1 MLRRTPAIPG
11 RSSRAARAS
20 KRRRTRGQSLVEFAL
35 VLPILLFLT
44 LIALD
49 FGRVYLGYINLQNM
63 ARIAANFAGN
73 NPAAWD
79 GVSRPQDAEL
89 KDKYF
94 HQIIADAQAINCSLI
109 DDNGD
114 GDIDADDFVPT
125 FTDMTGNGIGT
136 DAGDIGEVQ
145 IGCRFAVITPGI
157 ANVVGGSVQV
167 AGASRF
173 PVKNGMI
180 ASGPGGGP
188 GSGVPPNAA
197 FSGNG
202 VITSV
207 ASPAA
212 LSGVAPF
219 DVEFRDTSG
228 GNPTQWTWTF
238 PETDPDTISHLQDP
252 LNHTFPDPGIYTVT
266 MKAENLWGSS
276 TAQMVITV
284 VTASTVKFHAD
295 DTTPDPGQTVQFT
308 NDSTPDPAATFVWTF
323 GAGEGSSTLEN
334 PTHVYNYAGTYTV
347 ALQVTYPS
355 PTGVIVENK
364 IGYIKVPVGLCRT
377 PGLSLIGLHFND
389 ANAIYHGA
397 PYNFTGDVVR
407 KAGAPNGNFVITAQQ
422 TNAGDLVACNR
433 DLEVDRP

>member
-1 MLRRTPAIPG
+1 MLRRTSAIRG
-11 RSSRAARAS
+11 RSSLAARAS
-20 KRRRTRGQSLVEFAL
+20 KRRQTRGQSLVEFAL

-73 NPAAWD
+73 NPSAWD
-79 GVSRPQDAEL
+79 SVSKPSDAKL
-89 KDKYF
+89 KEQYKN
-94 HQIIADAQAINCSLI
+94 QILADAQAINCDLI
-109 DDNGD
+109 DTNAD
-114 GDIDADDFVPT
+114 GDIDADDFTPT
-125 FTDMTGNGIGT
+125 FTDRTGNGFST

-180 ASGPGGGP
+180 ASGPGSIGD
-188 GSGVPPNAA
+188 PPNAA

-207 ASPAA
+207 SSPAA

-238 PETDPDTISHLQDP
+238 PETDPDTISPLQDP
-252 LNHTFPDPGIYTVT
+252 LNHTFPDPGIFVVT
-266 MKAENLWGSS
+266 MKVENLWGTS
-276 TAQMVITV
+276 TAQMTITV
-284 VTASTVKFHAD
+284 IDASDVNFHAD
-295 DTTPDPGQTVQFT
+295 DTTPAPGQLVQFT
-308 NDSTPDPAATFVWTF
+308 DDSTSGATAWVWTF
-323 GAGEGSSTLEN
+323 GVGEGSSTLQN
-334 PTHVYNYAGTYTV
+334 PTHTYTNAGTYTV
-347 ALQVTYPS
+347 SLQVTYPS
-355 PTGVIVENK
+355 PTGVLTETK
-364 IGYIKVPVGLCRT
+364 TGYISVTAGTCRVPDLLGQ
-377 PGLSLIGLHFND
+377 HFND
-389 ANAIYHGA
+389 AEAIFQGP
-397 PYNFTGDVVR
+397 PYNFTGVVIR
-407 KAGAPNGNFVITAQQ
+407 KVGPKTNGNFTITEQS
-422 TNAGDLVACNR
+422 LVGNSFVPCNS
-433 DLEVDRP
+433 DILVGRP

>member
-1 MLRRTPAIPG
+1 MLRRRPPISG
-11 RSSRAARAS
+11 RSSPAAHDS
-20 KRRRTRGQSLVEFAL
+20 GRRRTRGQSLVEFAL

-79 GVSRPQDAEL
+79 AVSRPQDAEL

-94 HQIIADAQAINCSLI
+94 HQIIADAQAINCDLV
-109 DDNGD
+109 DTNGD

-125 FTDMTGNGIGT
+125 FTDQTGNGVAT

-157 ANVVGGSVQV
+157 ANVVGGNVQV

-188 GSGVPPNAA
+188 GGGIPPNAA

-207 ASPAA
+207 SSPAT
-212 LSGVAPF
+212 LTGVAPF

-228 GNPTQWTWTF
+228 GNPTQWEWTF
-238 PETDPDTISHLQDP
+238 PETDPDTIINLQDP
-252 LNHTFPDPGIYTVT
+252 LNHTFPAPGIYVVT
-266 MKAENLWGSS
+266 MKASNLWGSS
-276 TAQMVITV
+276 IAQMTITV
-284 VTASTVKFHAD
+284 VTASAANFHAD
-295 DTTPDPGQTVQFT
+295 DTSPNPGQTVQFT
-308 NDSTPDPAATFVWTF
+308 NDSAPDPAATWVWTF
-323 GAGEGSSTLEN
+323 GAGEGSSTLQN
-334 PTHVYNYAGTYTV
+334 PTHVYNNPGTYTV
-347 ALQVTYPS
+347 RLQVTYPA
-355 PTGVIVENK
+355 PTGVLIETK
-364 IGYIKVPVGLCRT
+364 IGYIKVPVALCET
-377 PGLSLIGLHFND
+377 PGLSLRGIHFND

-407 KAGAPNGNFVITAQQ
+407 KTGAPNGNFVITAQQ
-422 TNAGDLVACNR
+422 RNQGDIVDCDL